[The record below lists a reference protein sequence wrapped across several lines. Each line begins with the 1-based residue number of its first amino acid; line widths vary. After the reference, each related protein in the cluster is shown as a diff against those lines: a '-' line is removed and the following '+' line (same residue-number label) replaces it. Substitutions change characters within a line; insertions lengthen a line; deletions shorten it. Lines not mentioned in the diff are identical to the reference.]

1 MTKDRFY
8 KDFTPEELEIGYAY
22 MMAELEHLPESHF
35 LRILFNIVWRDFQ
48 DNKFKYDGATF
59 VKERGKATIFEVASI
74 IHDWLNSLGYVGR
87 KVDDMFIDIMITL
100 NYPKELIIKRYF
112 LMRMFTWV
120 NVLRHKYILKDYKK
134 ELPNYYCYTLPEI
147 YINPLY

>member
-35 LRILFNIVWRDFQ
+35 LRILFNIVWRDFK

-59 VKERGKATIFEVASI
+59 VKERSKATIFEVASI
-74 IHDWLNSLGYVGR
+74 IHDWRNYLGYVGR
-87 KVDDMFIDIMITL
+87 IIDQEFIDIMIVL
-100 NYPKELIIKRYF
+100 RYDFELIKERWLLLLIATPINIF
-112 LMRMFTWV
+112 
-120 NVLRHKYILKDYKK
+120 RHKYLLKNYQNPKALNLYK
-134 ELPNYYCYTLPEI
+134 LSNH
-147 YINPLY
+147 

>member
-35 LRILFNIVWRDFQ
+35 LRILFNIIWRDFQ

-59 VKERGKATIFEVASI
+59 VKERSKATIFEVASI
-74 IHDWLNSLGYVGR
+74 IHDWRNYLGYVGR
-87 KVDDMFIDIMITL
+87 IIDQEFIDIMIVL
-100 NYPKELIIKRYF
+100 RYDFELIKERWLLLLIATPLNIF
-112 LMRMFTWV
+112 
-120 NVLRHKYILKDYKK
+120 RHKYLLKKYQNPKSLNLYK
-134 ELPNYYCYTLPEI
+134 LSNH
-147 YINPLY
+147 